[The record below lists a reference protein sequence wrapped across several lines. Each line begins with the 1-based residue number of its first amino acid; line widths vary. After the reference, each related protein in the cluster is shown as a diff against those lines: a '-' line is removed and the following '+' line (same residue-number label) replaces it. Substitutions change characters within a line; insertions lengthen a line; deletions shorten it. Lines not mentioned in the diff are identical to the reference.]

1 MRHPLTKLSFLVIL
15 LYLTACTKTTDIK
28 TTAYTGTDT
37 ILSSTGNEQAPI
49 PPGAWNLISD
59 STFEGVGLGNRPVD
73 STGLSGDYF
82 SFSTDGYVYTKE
94 GNLLDTLTYQMVS
107 DSTVIISHFGIIIN
121 GIPDTCTITGLG
133 ANSLTG
139 SNDSGQTPE
148 TIVIESPFFLT
159 PGGEFW
165 RKVTLSR

>member
-1 MRHPLTKLSFLVIL
+1 MRHPSGKLSFLLIL

-28 TTAYTGTDT
+28 TTGTGTNT
-37 ILSSTGNEQAPI
+37 TLSSTGNEQAPI

-59 STFEGVGLGNRPVD
+59 STFEGVGSANHPVD
-73 STGLSGDYF
+73 STGQPGDYF

-107 DSTVIISHFGIIIN
+107 ATTAVISHFGIIIN
-121 GIPDTCTITGLG
+121 GIPDTSTIAGLG

-139 SNDSGQTPE
+139 SNDSGQTPD
-148 TIVIESPFFLT
+148 TLVIESPFFLT